1 MRQIQLKFNV
11 SFNKLIHELSLEEL
25 HELRDMINEKLNDS
39 KPDTRPVETLPLVDV
54 ASTRILRVLDPLEL
68 EYVGDLR
75 KYPQKYISHLKGVGP
90 DTLKEILEFRTKYN
104 V

>member
-1 MRQIQLKFNV
+1 MRQIQLKFNI

-25 HELRDMINEKLNDS
+25 HELRDIINEKLNDS
-39 KPDTRPVETLPLVDV
+39 IIDTRPVETIPLIDV
-54 ASTRILRVLDPLEL
+54 ASSKILRVLNPLEL

-75 KYPQKYISHLKGVGP
+75 KYPQTLISKLKGVGP
-90 DTLKEILEFRTKYN
+90 NTLKEILEFRTKYN